1 MDAFFDAYAAL
12 DARMKLIDVI
22 TNNLA
27 NAQTTGF
34 KRDFS
39 RILET
44 ETGLTSVSQVD
55 LSPSDLVNTGNEL
68 DAAIDGPG
76 FFAIQTPA
84 GLRYTRAGN
93 FVMSADGDLITND
106 GMKVLSSS
114 GSAINGSGG
123 TAGIQDGGAV
133 TVDGKEVATLKIVT
147 FPNQSQLRKDGINR
161 FVWAGADGDVQPVP
175 EPRVKGGH
183 LERSNVN
190 SVSEMV
196 HLMSVYREF
205 EGIQRTL
212 RTVTTDMNSKLVQ
225 ELGRLG

>member
-93 FVMSADGDLITND
+93 FVMSANGDLITND